1 MEEGNCK
8 IFLVLIFFM
17 FVYRFFLSCFW
28 QAGIVSK
35 DAPDQLLIA
44 LEPEAASIYCREMKM
59 REFNSEKGDANIS
72 DVFARPGS
80 KYLVIDIGGNSVKC
94 SWALLTKKS
103 PPLWATIKFQNNI
116 SQYTGTVE

>member
-1 MEEGNCK
+1 MTDIRFSLLVWRVTGEEGNCN
-8 IFLVLIFFM
+8 IFLVLILLFC
-17 FVYRFFLSCFW
+17 FFLSCLL

-59 REFNSEKGDANIS
+59 REFTSEKGDANIS

-80 KYLVIDIGGNSVKC
+80 KYLVIDIGGN
-94 SWALLTKKS
+94 
-103 PPLWATIKFQNNI
+103 
-116 SQYTGTVE
+116 